1 MQTAL
6 EAKVDELLAQKPM
19 PTGSFAEP
27 AQNGFGMPNIGGMLR
42 VSNANLLV
50 IALGVIV
57 SSTVG
62 GFVSSM
68 LPSVSRYATVIAGA
82 ILLMVFKS
90 GIARDFGSGVLIGGL
105 AELFSG
111 IGQRIGGAVGG
122 VTGGE
127 FAEVRTTFGGTD
139 GVSVTS
145 PDRRVFS

>member
-1 MQTAL
+1 MQTAI
-6 EAKVDELLAQKPM
+6 ESKVDQLLSQRAAVP
-19 PTGSFAEP
+19 FAEP
-27 AQNGFGMPNIGGMLR
+27 QNGFSMPNIGGMLR

-62 GFVSSM
+62 GFVTSM
-68 LPSVSRYATVIAGA
+68 LPSVGRYATVIAGA
-82 ILLMVFKS
+82 VLLMLFKS

-111 IGQRIGGAVGG
+111 LGSRIGSAVG
-122 VTGGE
+122 GGE
-127 FAEVRTTFGGTD
+127 FAEMRTTFGGTD
-139 GVSVTS
+139 GVAVTS

>member
-1 MQTAL
+1 MQTTL
-6 EAKVDELLAQKPM
+6 EAKVDEMLARPAA
-19 PTGSFAEP
+19 PFAEP
-27 AQNGFGMPNIGGMLR
+27 TTSQNGFGMPNIGGMLR

-62 GFVSSM
+62 GFVTSM
-68 LPSVSRYATVIAGA
+68 LPSVGKYSTVIAGA
-82 ILLMVFKS
+82 VLLMVFKT
-90 GIARDFGSGVLIGGL
+90 GMARDFGSGVLIGGL

-111 IGQRIGGAVGG
+111 LGARLGGAVGG
-122 VTGGE
+122 GE
-127 FAEVRTTFGGTD
+127 FAEMRTTFGGSD